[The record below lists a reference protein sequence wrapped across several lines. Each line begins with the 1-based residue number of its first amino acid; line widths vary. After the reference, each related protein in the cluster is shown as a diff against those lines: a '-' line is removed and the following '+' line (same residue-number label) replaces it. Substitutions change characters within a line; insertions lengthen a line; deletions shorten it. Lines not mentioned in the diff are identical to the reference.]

1 MYGPATRDGNVFRYD
16 SSFVNASGLSHP
28 LPNRS
33 ALFCVTTSGMLK
45 MFWAQTNNKM
55 EETTVELESV
65 NASDDLVTHAAMAS
79 DKSS

>member
-1 MYGPATRDGNVFRYD
+1 MFRYD

-79 DKSS
+79 DKSL